1 MAIIYGKNTAVDY
14 AAGNLASFGKS
25 YSRMGAAPLDM
36 TEVWYDKAALE
47 EYAAYRGVEQ
57 ADGSYDTS
65 SVTSYVGQRVV
76 FVDETANKVYNY
88 SIQLDGSLKE
98 IGTSPVGD
106 NKSIAVAADGT
117 VSLKGIDGLVFERE
131 VDVLDENG
139 EPTGEKKTEEVKY
152 QPLMTKAGL
161 TWVEP
166 SKTTVEGLAL
176 LIEALS
182 ADVKALETKVG
193 KAAEGEEAATGLFK
207 AVADEAKARED
218 ADKALGGRI
227 DELSEAVEAIDFI
240 DETELATALEP
251 YAKTADV
258 NKTLEDYAKT
268 ADVNTAL
275 SGKVDASTY
284 ATDKKA
290 LEDEDAAIREI
301 AEEAKSLVDDFLTGT
316 DTDGVV
322 NKLKEIQAEL
332 EKLGDVV
339 DLEAALALKADLSY
353 VNEELAKKQNVIA
366 ENTYDA
372 YGSAA
377 TAEQN
382 AKNYADGLASNYD
395 AAGSAEQAF
404 EDAKDYAD
412 GLASNYD
419 AAGAAD
425 DVKDYADE
433 TFATKAYVGTIPS
446 SYADQKDIIAYVN
459 KKAEETLAAAQGGSS
474 ETAASVKLALDNY
487 KTENEPKFEK
497 LEGIEAGAEVN
508 VIETVKVNGTAL
520 GVTDKTVNIDL
531 GAYAKQADLDTVSAQ
546 ANKGV
551 QDAAKAQGAADA
563 AAQAAGE
570 NASAITG
577 LDTRLG
583 TAEGKIN
590 EHTSTLATHATEYAD
605 LKGRVDGHDT
615 AIAGKAAQA
624 DLEALQTT
632 VGEHTTALGTLNT
645 TTIPALQADINSKAT
660 NTALTEEINRA
671 TAAEQANAAEIAKI
685 PGAIATAKEEAI
697 GEVTKLANGA
707 VAANTAAIE
716 NITKAET
723 GAIAVAK
730 AEALQAVSTLAE
742 GQVKAN
748 KEAIAI
754 LNGEAGATGSVA
766 TIADARIA
774 AALAGADTDF
784 DTLKEMSDWLST
796 HKGSAAEMNTAILAN
811 ASAIKTIN
819 ETTIPA
825 AITTANGYTDSA
837 IAALKV
843 AETYETKEDAGK
855 KLQAAKDYTDT
866 QIPAALAAY
875 KVKDVDGVSLQL
887 SDAGVA
893 SVKAVS
899 TDLLVQG
906 ELELILNG
914 GSAN

>member
-207 AVADEAKARED
+207 AVADEAKARDD
-218 ADKALGGRI
+218 ADKALGERI
-227 DELSEAVEAIDFI
+227 DELNEAVEAIDFI

-268 ADVNTAL
+268 ADV
-275 SGKVDASTY
+275 VDASTY

-382 AKNYADGLASNYD
+382 AKDYADGLASNYD
-395 AAGSAEQAF
+395 AAGSAEQAL

-412 GLASNYD
+412 GLAGNYD

-520 GVTDKTVNIDL
+520 GVTDKAVNIDL
-531 GAYAKQADLDTVSAQ
+531 SAYAKQADLDTVSAQ

-551 QDAAKAQGAADA
+551 ADAAAAQGTANA
-563 AAQAAGE
+563 AAQAASE
-570 NASAITG
+570 NAAAISG

-590 EHTSTLATHATEYAD
+590 EHTATLATHATEYAD

-624 DLEALQTT
+624 DLTALQTT

-645 TTIPALQADINSKAT
+645 TTIPALQADINSKAA

-685 PGAIATAKEEAI
+685 PAAIATAKEEAI

-730 AEALQAVSTLAE
+730 AEALQAVNDLAE

-855 KLQAAKDYTDT
+855 KLQAAKDYTDA

-893 SVKAVS
+893 SIKAVS
-899 TDLLVQG
+899 TDLLTQG
-906 ELELILNG
+906 EFELVLNG

>member
-193 KAAEGEEAATGLFK
+193 KAAEGEDAATGLFK
-207 AVADEAKARED
+207 AIADEAKARDD
-218 ADKALGGRI
+218 ADKALDAKIGAASVPETTEGAGDGKAATGVYVAI
-227 DELSEAVEAIDFI
+227 EAEA
-240 DETELATALEP
+240 AR
-251 YAKTADV
+251 AKA
-258 NKTLEDYAKT
+258 
-268 ADVNTAL
+268 
-275 SGKVDASTY
+275 
-284 ATDKKA
+284 
-290 LEDEDAAIREI
+290 
-301 AEEAKSLVDDFLTGT
+301 AEEALGQRIT
-316 DTDGVV
+316 
-322 NKLKEIQAEL
+322 N
-332 EKLGDVV
+332 LGDVV
-339 DLEAALALKADLSY
+339 TEEELTEAIKDFATKKYVDDEIEAIEETISKLNHFTTKIVADVSEVTEEGILYLIKDTEATGADVYNEYLYVGGQAVLIGDTTTDLSDYYTKDDTDTKFADYTTTADLETLLAGKQDNIPEGTYATPAD
-353 VNEELAKKQNVIA
+353 VQ
-366 ENTYDA
+366 
-372 YGSAA
+372 G
-377 TAEQN
+377 
-382 AKNYADGLASNYD
+382 
-395 AAGSAEQAF
+395 
-404 EDAKDYAD
+404 AKDYAD

-419 AAGAAD
+419 EAGAAE

-433 TFATKAYVGTIPS
+433 TFATKAYVGTIPEGKGS
-446 SYADQKDIIAYVN
+446 DIIAYVN

-487 KTENEPKFEK
+487 KTENEPKFAK

-508 VIETVKVNGTAL
+508 VIKTVKVNGTAL
-520 GVTDKTVNIDL
+520 GVTDKAVDIDL
-531 GAYAKQADLDTVSAQ
+531 SAYAKQADLNTVSDT

-551 QDAAKAQGAADA
+551 ADAAAAQGTANA

-570 NASAITG
+570 NAANITG

-590 EHTSTLATHATEYAD
+590 EHTTALATHATEYAD

-624 DLEALQTT
+624 DLEALQGV
-632 VGEHTTALGTLNT
+632 VGGHTTALGTLNT

-660 NTALTEEINRA
+660 GTALTEEINRA
-671 TAAEQANAAEIAKI
+671 TAAEQANASAIKAIADDYLKGADKTTLEQAIALKADTTALEAEVERATKKEGELADLIAGNTAVINSILGNEDEVDLNSIAELAAWITEHGKEATAMTEAIEKNAEDIAANTKKIGEVEASI
-685 PGAIATAKEEAI
+685 PGA
-697 GEVTKLANGA
+697 L
-707 VAANTAAIE
+707 
-716 NITKAET
+716 
-723 GAIAVAK
+723 
-730 AEALQAVSTLAE
+730 
-742 GQVKAN
+742 
-748 KEAIAI
+748 
-754 LNGEAGATGSVA
+754 
-766 TIADARIA
+766 A
-774 AALAGADTDF
+774 AALAD
-784 DTLKEMSDWLST
+784 
-796 HKGSAAEMNTAILAN
+796 
-811 ASAIKTIN
+811 
-819 ETTIPA
+819 
-825 AITTANGYTDSA
+825 
-837 IAALKV
+837 
-843 AETYETKEDAGK
+843 
-855 KLQAAKDYTDT
+855 
-866 QIPAALAAY
+866 Y

-906 ELELILNG
+906 ELEFILNG